1 MLPSEKLSYGQ
12 LFLLTS
18 RAASAYNDGMRNT
31 DYITRSNVHNHTTF
45 ADGRD
50 TAGQMVHAAL
60 ALGFHTLGF
69 SEHGHADYDDC
80 SMSLDQEPRYRD
92 EIRRLKAAYADRLNI
107 LLGYEHDWLSPA
119 NVAEYDYYI
128 ESVHYVNR
136 GGTLYCVDNTRQI
149 LTDAARTLY
158 GGDMYALCRDYFETV
173 CRSIEG
179 TGAQILGHI
188 ELVMKFNENR
198 DLFDDAN
205 PRYLAPAL
213 QCAELAARSER
224 LIEINTGAISRGYR
238 TQPYPGAVMLR
249 RIAECGGRIILTSDC
264 HNSDYLDCAFGEA
277 TQLARACGFST
288 AWEYRGAEA
297 VEYKL

>member
-1 MLPSEKLSYGQ
+1 MGRRLGELTKENTKCMVPVNGVRLIDR
-12 LFLLTS
+12 LLTQLSQLNLS
-18 RAASAYNDGMRNT
+18 RVLIVVGYQ
-31 DYITRSNVHNHTTF
+31 
-45 ADGRD
+45 
-50 TAGQMVHAAL
+50 GQ
-60 ALGFHTLGF
+60 
-69 SEHGHADYDDC
+69 
-80 SMSLDQEPRYRD
+80 
-92 EIRRLKAAYADRLNI
+92 RLIDHIGDRYADRLNI

-238 TQPYPGAVMLR
+238 TQPYPGVAMLR